1 MRSAD
6 DSKDARMQ
14 GGGRGVQGGMQEE
27 GKEIKKRKRKMTKRK
42 EKEKKKGRRNKH
54 TRERNQ
60 DAE

>member
-1 MRSAD
+1 MIL
-6 DSKDARMQ
+6 RME

-27 GKEIKKRKRKMTKRK
+27 GKEIKKRKRKMTKKK
-42 EKEKKKGRRNKH
+42 EKDKKGRRYKH